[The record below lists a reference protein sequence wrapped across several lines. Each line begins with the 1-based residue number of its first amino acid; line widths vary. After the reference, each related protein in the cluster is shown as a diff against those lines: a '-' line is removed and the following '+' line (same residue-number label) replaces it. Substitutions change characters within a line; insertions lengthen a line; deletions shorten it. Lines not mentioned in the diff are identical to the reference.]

1 MDIEAIQ
8 QPIAVDLGAEEDSG
22 AEVDWPHKLK
32 EHCRC
37 TSGYCE
43 WLRARHNT
51 GKLPL
56 PADIEA
62 SHAEKIE
69 CVPRA
74 NARGISKATAL
85 LINAAESRSMVEWKH
100 GMTLEEAETEFRML
114 TLRIDQDL
122 KVHCQQ
128 GKWVTRA
135 GTDGYPGFRS
145 LLHLKALGH

>member
-1 MDIEAIQ
+1 MDIEAI
-8 QPIAVDLGAEEDSG
+8 
-22 AEVDWPHKLK
+22 
-32 EHCRC
+32 
-37 TSGYCE
+37 
-43 WLRARHNT
+43 
-51 GKLPL
+51 
-56 PADIEA
+56 
-62 SHAEKIE
+62 HAEKIE
-69 CVPRA
+69 YVPGA

-128 GKWVTRA
+128 AKWMTHA

-145 LLHLKALGH
+145 LLHLKALGHWNSDLQEQKYAFLDDGAISYLMYCNLLLCDHRDSRGATFQAY